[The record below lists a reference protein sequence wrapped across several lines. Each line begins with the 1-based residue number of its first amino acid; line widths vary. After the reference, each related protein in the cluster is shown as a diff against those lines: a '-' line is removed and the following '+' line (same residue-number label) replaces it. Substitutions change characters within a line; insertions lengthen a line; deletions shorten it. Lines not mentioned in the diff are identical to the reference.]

1 VASEFRRL
9 NQSEARVSNLGPYSH
24 WRELRTLL
32 LRGHEYHNT
41 CHHYGSSFNPSLG
54 PPSRV
59 FGSETSLVYKSE
71 HLRRDICLCDMPP
84 RRDHSDGPESEE
96 EEQSTTFPT
105 KLIGRILQ
113 ENFTSPNTRIS
124 ADALAVTT
132 EYLRIYTREA
142 IWRAIQEKTK
152 NDTVAGSLG
161 TGLLEVEDLERMTG
175 PLTLD
180 FS

>member
-1 VASEFRRL
+1 
-9 NQSEARVSNLGPYSH
+9 
-24 WRELRTLL
+24 
-32 LRGHEYHNT
+32 
-41 CHHYGSSFNPSLG
+41 
-54 PPSRV
+54 
-59 FGSETSLVYKSE
+59 
-71 HLRRDICLCDMPP
+71 MPP
-84 RRDHSDGPESEE
+84 RRNDSDGPESDEE

-142 IWRAIQEKTK
+142 IWRAIQEKKK

-161 TGLLEVEDLERMTG
+161 TGLLEVEDLERITG

>member
-1 VASEFRRL
+1 
-9 NQSEARVSNLGPYSH
+9 
-24 WRELRTLL
+24 
-32 LRGHEYHNT
+32 
-41 CHHYGSSFNPSLG
+41 
-54 PPSRV
+54 
-59 FGSETSLVYKSE
+59 
-71 HLRRDICLCDMPP
+71 MPP
-84 RRDHSDGPESEE
+84 RRDNSDGPESEE

-113 ENFTSPNTRIS
+113 ETFTSPNTRIS

-152 NDTVAGSLG
+152 NETVAGSLG
-161 TGLLEVEDLERMTG
+161 TGLLEVEDLERITG